1 MANKILSIADLE
13 EAASNSLSV
22 SAREF
27 FNSGATNQVTLH
39 DNYAAYRKY
48 RLLPRVL
55 RDVSLVDTGIS
66 LFGRDIRFPL
76 CVSPA
81 GMQAMAHPEGEL
93 ATSRACAKIGV
104 NMGVSSY
111 ANHSVEEI
119 TVAGKEVGPIHHV
132 MQLYAM
138 NDKAKQERI
147 VRRAEAAGCKAIFLT
162 ADSPV
167 LGVRWNEWRNGFMP
181 PRTSTEIQQQSHDD
195 GFSSTNSDSHSW
207 ATEIP
212 WLRKVTKM
220 EIWIKGVLTPEDVE
234 TAIEYGCDGIIISNH
249 GGRQLDETPA
259 TIDAL
264 PACAKAARGRIK
276 IHIDGGIRSGVD
288 IFKALALGAEC
299 CWVGRPALWG
309 LAYDGQ
315 QGVELMLK
323 ILFDDFKR
331 CMQLTGCRSISDIS
345 PASLAIVNA
354 YGPLARLKRDSNYS
368 LHSMQ
373 SEKGPLLDI
382 NEVYDSEDN
391 GFVSSHTH
399 HNKLQRTRP
408 CWART
413 VRKGLCVIVFV
424 GFITYYL
431 GFPQG
436 SPFAEENPSPHPEA
450 PPLCQSQECI
460 HAASEILYNLDPN
473 YENIDPCTD
482 FDQYVCGGWREHH
495 DMRPDQGSIFAGT
508 IMGENAQTKL
518 RHILER
524 TEPPQSSDADN
535 FKKLKSAYDACLD
548 EATVSKRGSK
558 PLTKILDELKTIYP
572 AKAGLVKGA
581 QDQLTSALLYLANA
595 GVEALASSG
604 VTPDDRDPDNVV
616 IMISPP
622 REIGLPAREYYNN
635 TKTVADYTSVLKQVV
650 RGLAGDGFD
659 KIAED
664 VVAFEKKLADV
675 TPDTQTQEDVTKYYN
690 PLTVKETE
698 ALIPEISFADIISSL
713 APHDYKGD
721 RLIVGSPSYMKALSV
736 LLKDTPRETILLFL
750 QWKLIQAFADV
761 IEDASIE
768 PLRRFENELAGKEPQ
783 AKEERWRK
791 CLGHLDEGLEWS
803 LSRFYVL
810 DAFSEDSKKLGDQIV
825 SDIKER
831 FIFTLD
837 QTSWMSP
844 DVRKLGIEKV
854 GNIIQKIGFPTK
866 SPNVLDPEDVNK
878 FYRELELSRDTYFEN
893 EVAVARFQLRGEWSK
908 LGKPTNRDEWGMSA
922 PTVNAY
928 YNPPGNEIVFP
939 AGIMQPPAF
948 YGPSA
953 PLYLAYG
960 AFGAVSGHELSHAFD
975 STGRHYDESGNYTN
989 WWDDK
994 TVEAFEE
1001 RAQCFVDQYS
1011 NFTVLGPEDK
1021 VLHVNGRLTLGE
1033 NIADAGGL
1041 TASYHAWKKHDEAKP
1056 DLHLPGLDAFTKEQL
1071 FFISYG
1077 NWWCGKTT
1085 KEAAEQAIYND
1096 PHAPKSARIIETMA
1110 NSREFKNAFS
1120 CPDRKPACKLW

>member
-1 MANKILSIADLE
+1 MANKVLSIADLE
-13 EAASNSLSV
+13 EAASKSLSV
-22 SAREF
+22 SARDF

-55 RDVSLVDTGIS
+55 RDVSRVNTQIS
-66 LFGRDIRFPL
+66 LFDRDITFPL

-81 GMQAMAHPEGEL
+81 GMQVMAHPEGEL
-93 ATSRACAKIGV
+93 ATSRACAKMGV

-132 MQLYAM
+132 MQLYSM
-138 NDKAKQERI
+138 KDKAKQERI
-147 VRRAEAAGCKAIFLT
+147 VRRAEDAGCKAIFLT

-167 LGVRWNEWRNGFMP
+167 LGVRWNEWRNGFKAPVGLGLPMYEK
-181 PRTSTEIQQQSHDD
+181 TSAEIQQQSHDD

-212 WLRKVTKM
+212 WLRSVTKM

-264 PACAKAARGRIK
+264 PACTKAARGRIK

-331 CMQLTGCRSISDIS
+331 LTI
-345 PASLAIVNA
+345 ANT
-354 YGPLARLKRDSNYS
+354 YS
-368 LHSMQ
+368 LRSMQ
-373 SEKGPLLDI
+373 SGKGPLLDE
-382 NEVYDSEDN
+382 NKNYDSEDN
-391 GFVSSHTH
+391 DNDFVSRHTC
-399 HNKLQRTRP
+399 HNKGQRTRP
-408 CWART
+408 CWSREL
-413 VRKGLCVIVFV
+413 RKGICVFV
-424 GFITYYL
+424 ITGL
-431 GFPQG
+431 VTCCLRLSHG
-436 SPFAEENPSPHPEA
+436 SPFTEKNPSPHPEA

-460 HAASEILYNLDPN
+460 HAASEILYNLDPK
-473 YENIDPCTD
+473 YEDIDPCTD

-508 IMGENAQTKL
+508 IMEENAQTKL

-524 TEPPQSSDADN
+524 TEPTESSDADN
-535 FKKLKSAYDACLD
+535 FKKLKAAYDACLD
-548 EATVSKRGSK
+548 EATVSKRGSE
-558 PLTKILDELKTIYP
+558 PLTNILDELKTIYP
-572 AKAGLVKGA
+572 AKAGLVNGS

-690 PLTVKETE
+690 PLSIKETE
-698 ALIPEISFADIISSL
+698 ALVPEISFANIISSL
-713 APHDYKGD
+713 APHDYKTD

-750 QWKLIQAFADV
+750 QWKVIQAFADV

-768 PLRRFENELAGKEPQ
+768 PLRRFKNVLAGKEPQ

-866 SPNVLDPEDVNK
+866 SPNVLDPEDVKK
-878 FYRELELSRDTYFEN
+878 FYQDLELSKDTFFEN
-893 EVAVARFQLRGEWSK
+893 EVAVAKFQLRNEWFK

-1011 NFTVLGPEDK
+1011 KFTVTGPEGK
-1021 VLHVNGRLTLGE
+1021 ILHVNGRLTLGE

-1056 DLHLPGLDAFTKEQL
+1056 DPHLPGLDAFTKEQL
-1071 FFISYG
+1071 FFISYA

-1120 CPDRKPACKLW
+1120 CPDKKPVCKLW